1 MNKLPIRCSLCRTSV
16 CQKASLPTLCR
27 KPESQFSSLPTLR
40 QKSSSPILSGC
51 QFAAAHATHQFA
63 RNPVRRHVP
72 ESQKASSPTH
82 PPSSQL
88 TTDPMPL
95 SPRKLTNSSTKGL
108 KNAISESATTQL
120 CPFTRTPKQT
130 AAKPTLAAPAP
141 SKSTLPNR

>member
-108 KNAISESATTQL
+108 KSLSCAAYPNTKTNGSNSQIGGSSTIQIN
-120 CPFTRTPKQT
+120 T
-130 AAKPTLAAPAP
+130 AK
-141 SKSTLPNR
+141 